1 MLDSDEC
8 VSEDFLVEFNNQIIN
23 SKHNGFWIKYN
34 NYFLGKLLRFGIPQR
49 KLALIR
55 KESGTYED
63 FGENDWTKYD
73 MEIHEHL
80 LLKGTIGKM
89 KAKLSHLQNE
99 TYDQMI
105 EKHFEYALW
114 EAKRHASFER
124 KNHQLLE
131 RKLNILYLK
140 NFIFLIYISLFN
152 ILFF

>member
-63 FGENDWTKYD
+63 FEK
-73 MEIHEHL
+73 M
-80 LLKGTIGKM
+80 IG
-89 KAKLSHLQNE
+89 QNM
-99 TYDQMI
+99 TWKFMNT
-105 EKHFEYALW
+105 FC
-114 EAKRHASFER
+114 
-124 KNHQLLE
+124 
-131 RKLNILYLK
+131 
-140 NFIFLIYISLFN
+140 
-152 ILFF
+152 

>member
-1 MLDSDEC
+1 MVLMLDSDEC

-114 EAKRHASFER
+114 EAKRHASFE
-124 KNHQLLE
+124 K
-131 RKLNILYLK
+131 KKII
-140 NFIFLIYISLFN
+140 NF
-152 ILFF
+152 